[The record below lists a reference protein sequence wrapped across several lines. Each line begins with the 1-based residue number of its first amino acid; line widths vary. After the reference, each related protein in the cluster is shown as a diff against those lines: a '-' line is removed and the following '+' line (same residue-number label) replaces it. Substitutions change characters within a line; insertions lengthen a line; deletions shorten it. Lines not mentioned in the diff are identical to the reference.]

1 MGGAAG
7 WNCSR
12 HLVWKS
18 YSPQIPSNLALNAT
32 RAMVGTK
39 FNVSCWGHFLSHE
52 LSQNPGVFVARKS
65 EAALACS
72 SHYHSPCGPL
82 LWLLCEHL
90 WLPAF
95 CCSHQPPTW
104 VPTTPGCFRV
114 GRTAFPTSKEAF
126 APTAFCAWELLSF
139 LAQTPLPSLQNI
151 SFHSFLPMP
160 AQTPTNTWEM
170 RPSLKP
176 SLEMAE
182 VKLLWEL
189 GDGNPIF
196 LPGFS
201 VSMGIKQKCILF
213 YAIPSHKYIH

>member
-1 MGGAAG
+1 MVGRAAG

-18 YSPQIPSNLALNAT
+18 YSPRIPSNLALTPPMPWSALSS
-32 RAMVGTK
+32 ALVVGVISFPMNCPK
-39 FNVSCWGHFLSHE
+39 ILGFLWLENRRRLSHAH
-52 LSQNPGVFVARKS
+52 PTT
-65 EAALACS
+65 
-72 SHYHSPCGPL
+72 SPCGPL

-95 CCSHQPPTW
+95 CYSHQPPMW
-104 VPTTPGCFRV
+104 VPTSPGCFGV

-126 APTAFCAWELLSF
+126 TPTAFCAWELLSF
-139 LAQTPLPSLQNI
+139 LAQTPLLSLQNI
-151 SFHSFLPMP
+151 SFHSFLPWP
-160 AQTPTNTWEM
+160 AQTPTDTWEM

-176 SLEMAE
+176 SLEMAK

-201 VSMGIKQKCILF
+201 VSMGIKQKYILCLCCLN
-213 YAIPSHKYIH
+213 P